1 MDLFQQDLDTLM
13 LEDFG
18 HNFANI
24 TGFRLINYRDHRVD
38 DILQQMADYHAP
50 SGVDI
55 LHSATPKLI
64 KVQPL
69 YGFAFDFWTALSSV
83 YWIYKSRKNTSQ
95 RFII

>member
-24 TGFRLINYRDHRVD
+24 TGFRLINYADHRVD
-38 DILQQMADYHAP
+38 DILQQMAVYHAP
-50 SGVDI
+50 SGVEI
-55 LHSATPKLI
+55 LHSTTPKII

-69 YGFAFDFWTALSSV
+69 CECTLAFELH
-83 YWIYKSRKNTSQ
+83 
-95 RFII
+95 